1 MKIKLPSQN
10 VFLLIPLAIL
20 TACSPQNVEVAAILV
35 EKHYPQSEFLIAESV
50 RDKVH
55 EPEIHSFKNF
65 TVGKVKT
72 VYANQAVLTVSNE
85 KEQKISLPYVVPGK
99 SVKIAYEEPKTFKE
113 LQQGTKTNK
122 VKFVE
127 FDRNIIYPLQILK
140 EVPAE
145 YYLPQSRAESAG
157 AGEILENSS
166 ETVEPRHYVLAGDV
180 YVGITEKGL
189 LDTRHCLR
197 SNLEMIAIDLNTE
210 KLDITFKQLTTTKKS
225 ALSENN
231 YSLVY
236 LGKKGNT
243 LQFRKIYNHS
253 DKASEYAE
261 VKMNSPQ
268 IEVFGHKI
276 FVQTATREA
285 LYCIIQK

>member
-1 MKIKLPSQN
+1 M
-10 VFLLIPLAIL
+10 
-20 TACSPQNVEVAAILV
+20 
-35 EKHYPQSEFLIAESV
+35 
-50 RDKVH
+50 
-55 EPEIHSFKNF
+55 
-65 TVGKVKT
+65 
-72 VYANQAVLTVSNE
+72 
-85 KEQKISLPYVVPGK
+85 
-99 SVKIAYEEPKTFKE
+99 
-113 LQQGTKTNK
+113 
-122 VKFVE
+122 
-127 FDRNIIYPLQILK
+127 
-140 EVPAE
+140 
-145 YYLPQSRAESAG
+145 
-157 AGEILENSS
+157 ENSS

-189 LDTRHCLR
+189 LGTRHYLR
-197 SNLEMIAIDLNTE
+197 SNLEMVAIDLNTE

>member
-1 MKIKLPSQN
+1 MPSQN
-10 VFLLIPLAIL
+10 AFLLIPLAIL
-20 TACSPQNVEVAAILV
+20 TACSPKNVEVDAILI

-50 RDKVH
+50 QDKVH

-65 TVGKVKT
+65 TVGKAKT

-127 FDRNIIYPLQILK
+127 FDKNIIYL
-140 EVPAE
+140 
-145 YYLPQSRAESAG
+145 
-157 AGEILENSS
+157 
-166 ETVEPRHYVLAGDV
+166 
-180 YVGITEKGL
+180 GITEKGL
-189 LDTRHCLR
+189 LGTRHYLR
-197 SNLEMIAIDLNTE
+197 SNLEMVAIDLNTE